1 MKMCTCAIV
10 VSGVHV
16 YKLDN
21 RHDDILRL
29 PAPPPPAAATTTATT
44 PTTTATTTATTITA
58 APAVVAYR
66 RPSCLPQP

>member
-21 RHDDILRL
+21 RHDDMLRL
-29 PAPPPPAAATTTATT
+29 PAPPPPPPPPA
-44 PTTTATTTATTITA
+44 TTTATTTA
-58 APAVVAYR
+58 APPVVAYQK
-66 RPSCLPQP
+66 PSCLPQP